1 MKIKHCFRNC
11 LLAAWWFI
19 GQFAMGQQDAYREF
33 DNVYLNSDASV
44 INCFIQDRQGLI
56 WMGSDKGLFSYN
68 GYSVQRHIFP
78 FTVSK
83 NPSDTKI
90 NCGILLDSGHLCLG
104 FDNGILI
111 YNLIT
116 DGVLIA
122 KRSGSRT
129 LVDFESV
136 KKYYASL
143 PLKTVSASIPNA
155 PQCIGAAPA
164 RRRTVRSAAR
174 T

>member
-1 MKIKHCFRNC
+1 MP
-11 LLAAWWFI
+11 LLEVKSI
-19 GQFAMGQQDAYREF
+19 EPFAMSPVAAG
-33 DNVYLNSDASV
+33 ASLSLTK
-44 INCFIQDRQGLI
+44 RQ
-56 WMGSDKGLFSYN
+56 
-68 GYSVQRHIFP
+68 
-78 FTVSK
+78 
-83 NPSDTKI
+83 
-90 NCGILLDSGHLCLG
+90 
-104 FDNGILI
+104 I

-143 PLKTVSASIPNA
+143 PLKTISASIPNA

>member
-1 MKIKHCFRNC
+1 MPVFEVKTIEP
-11 LLAAWWFI
+11 
-19 GQFAMGQQDAYREF
+19 FAMSPEAAG
-33 DNVYLNSDASV
+33 ASLSLTK
-44 INCFIQDRQGLI
+44 RQ
-56 WMGSDKGLFSYN
+56 
-68 GYSVQRHIFP
+68 
-78 FTVSK
+78 
-83 NPSDTKI
+83 
-90 NCGILLDSGHLCLG
+90 
-104 FDNGILI
+104 I

-155 PQCIGAAPA
+155 PQCSGATSA

>member
-1 MKIKHCFRNC
+1 MPVLEVKTIEP
-11 LLAAWWFI
+11 
-19 GQFAMGQQDAYREF
+19 FAMSPEAAG
-33 DNVYLNSDASV
+33 VSLSLTK
-44 INCFIQDRQGLI
+44 RQ
-56 WMGSDKGLFSYN
+56 
-68 GYSVQRHIFP
+68 
-78 FTVSK
+78 
-83 NPSDTKI
+83 
-90 NCGILLDSGHLCLG
+90 
-104 FDNGILI
+104 I

-164 RRRTVRSAAR
+164 RPRTVRSAAR